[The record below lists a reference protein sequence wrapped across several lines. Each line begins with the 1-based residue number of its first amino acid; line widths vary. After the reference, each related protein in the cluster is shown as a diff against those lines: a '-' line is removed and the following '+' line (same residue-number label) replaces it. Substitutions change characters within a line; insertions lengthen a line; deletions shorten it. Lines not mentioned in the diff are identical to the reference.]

1 MLASCVMFAQVNN
14 SRLNVKYLKL
24 IDNDT
29 EASRA
34 RKTDGNGDKCALIKI
49 QTPNMGEAER
59 NRLEFS
65 ADMGTFTYPEKA
77 TGEVKLFLTEG
88 CKTLIILH
96 PEYGKLIYPMPV
108 SVQGFKT
115 YEMVLEAK
123 GVVPE
128 PDIVISSN
136 YVLVKATPSDA
147 LISIDGNFYPDGSAY
162 ISVDE
167 PHDLVV
173 SRSLYHDYEK
183 TIYASSKETMT
194 YEAKLAPA
202 FGWLLIDSSPE
213 SGATILVNGVR
224 KGVTPY
230 KSDTLASG
238 EYEVTL
244 MREMYE
250 NVTKTVRV
258 VDNNVSE
265 VSIPMRPNFANV
277 TITTDAESDIYVDG
291 KLNARGSWTG
301 RLTQGTHKVEAR
313 KASHRT
319 TAMALEITA
328 GKDENVKLDAPT
340 PIYGAINVTSSPVE
354 AQVYLD
360 GTEIGKT
367 PFVNNKI
374 LIGSHELRF
383 VKQGCAPLVKTIT
396 IEEGKMTEVNE
407 KLDSGKTITITT
419 GRSGDEIYVDGVPA
433 GVSPLETAMGYGT
446 HKVKAVRDGRK
457 VEKEINVQINGSP
470 TSLTLEFGKIIMIT
484 TDRKGDNIYVDGKLA
499 GTSPLEID
507 LPFGSHDIKSV
518 RDKKSDERRINVQK
532 DGTSSVDL
540 YLRAETPSNW
550 VRNGVSFMLLDGA
563 FSTAPQTSFGLTIGQ
578 VKQWGWYASVM
589 TNFNFS
595 KADLTCDENG
605 LIEGE
610 DAPLTYSFKEK
621 VTSRWS
627 VTAGGLC
634 KLGCPLY
641 LYAGVG
647 YGKRTLFWKLEDDR
661 LVEPSGS
668 AYKGVS
674 LDAGL
679 MAHIK
684 GFSVSA
690 GVTTIGTDYME
701 FKVGI
706 GFCLKSGK

>member
-34 RKTDGNGDKCALIKI
+34 RKTDGNGDKCALVKI
-49 QTPNMGEAER
+49 QTPNMGEADR

-88 CKTLIILH
+88 CKTLIIMH

-194 YEAKLAPA
+194 YEVRLAPA

-277 TITTDAESDIYVDG
+277 TVSTDTESDVYIDG
-291 KLNARGSWTG
+291 KLSGRGKWTG
-301 RLTQGTHKVEAR
+301 RLTQGTHKLEAR

-360 GTEIGKT
+360 GAEIGMT
-367 PFVNNKI
+367 PFVNNKV

-383 VKQGCAPLVKTIT
+383 VKQGCAPLVKTVT
-396 IEEGKMTEVNE
+396 VEEGKMTDVSE

-457 VEKEINVQINGSP
+457 VEKEINVQINGGP
-470 TSLTLEFGKIIMIT
+470 TSLTLEFGKIIRIT

-507 LPFGSHDIKSV
+507 LPFGNHDIKSV

-532 DGTSSVDL
+532 DGISSVDL

-550 VRNGVSFMLLDGA
+550 VRNGVNFLLLNGA
-563 FSTAPQTSFGLTIGQ
+563 LSTAPQTSFGLTIGQ

-605 LIEGE
+605 SIENP
-610 DAPLTYSFKEK
+610 PLAYSFKEK
-621 VTSRWS
+621 VTSRFS
-627 VTAGGLC
+627 VTAGGMY

-647 YGKRTLFWKLEDDR
+647 YGKRTLLWKTDDGR
-661 LVEPSGS
+661 LAEPPSG

-674 LDAGL
+674 FDAGL

-684 GFSVSA
+684 GFSFSA
-690 GVTTIGTDYME
+690 GVTTIGTGYME
-701 FKVGI
+701 FKAGI

>member
-96 PEYGKLIYPMPV
+96 PEYGKLIYPMPI

-115 YEMVLEAK
+115 YEMVLEVK
-123 GVVPE
+123 KDGPDPVV
-128 PDIVISSN
+128 VISSN
-136 YVLVKATPSDA
+136 YVLIKATPSDA

-194 YEAKLAPA
+194 YEVRLAPA

-265 VSIPMRPNFANV
+265 ISIPMKPNFANV
-277 TITTDAESDIYVDG
+277 TISTDVESDIYVDG

-301 RLTQGTHKVEAR
+301 RLLQGSHKVEAR

-340 PIYGAINVTSSPVE
+340 PIYGALNVTSSPVE
-354 AQVYLD
+354 ATVYLD
-360 GTEIGKT
+360 GAEIGKT

-383 VKQGCAPLVKTIT
+383 VKQGCATLVKTIT
-396 IEEGKMTEVNE
+396 VEEGKMTNVSER
-407 KLDSGKTITITT
+407 LDSGKTITITT

-433 GVSPLETAMGYGT
+433 GVSPLETSMGYGT
-446 HKVKAVRDGRK
+446 HKVKAVRDGKK
-457 VEKEINVQINGSP
+457 VEKEINVQINGGP
-470 TSLTLEFGKIIMIT
+470 TSLTLEFGKIIRIT

-532 DGTSSVDL
+532 DGISSVDL
-540 YLRAETPSNW
+540 YLRAETPFDW
-550 VRNGVSFMLLDGA
+550 LRNGVNFMLLNGA

-605 LIEGE
+605 LIE
-610 DAPLTYSFKEK
+610 DAPLSYSFKEK
-621 VTSRWS
+621 VTSRFS
-627 VTAGGLC
+627 VTAGGMY

-647 YGKRTLFWKLEDDR
+647 YGKRTLLWKLDDGR
-661 LVEPSGS
+661 LAEPSSGT
-668 AYKGVS
+668 YKGVS
-674 LDAGL
+674 FDAGL

-690 GVTTIGTDYME
+690 GVTTIGTGYME
-701 FKVGI
+701 FKAGI

>member
-1 MLASCVMFAQVNN
+1 MKKSLLLILMLVFVSLASAQENN

-96 PEYGKLIYPMPV
+96 PEYGKLIYPMPI

-115 YEMVLEAK
+115 YEMVLEVK
-123 GVVPE
+123 KDGPDPVV
-128 PDIVISSN
+128 VISSN

-194 YEAKLAPA
+194 YEVNLAPA
-202 FGWLLIDSSPE
+202 FGWLLVGSSPE
-213 SGATILVNGVR
+213 SGATVLINGVR
-224 KGVTPY
+224 KGITPY
-230 KSDTLASG
+230 RSDTLASG

-250 NVTKTVRV
+250 NVTKTVRI

-265 VSIPMRPNFANV
+265 ISIPMKPNFANV

-301 RLTQGTHKVEAR
+301 RLMQGSHKVEAR

-328 GKDENVKLDAPT
+328 GKDENVRFDAPM
-340 PIYGAINVTSSPVE
+340 PIYGALNVTSSPVE
-354 AQVYLD
+354 ATVYLD
-360 GTEIGKT
+360 GAEIGKT
-367 PFVNNKI
+367 PFVNNRI

-383 VKQGCAPLVKTIT
+383 VKHGCAPLVKTIT
-396 IEEGKMTEVNE
+396 VEEGKMTDVNG

-457 VEKEINVQINGSP
+457 VEKEINVQ
-470 TSLTLEFGKIIMIT
+470 
-484 TDRKGDNIYVDGKLA
+484 
-499 GTSPLEID
+499 
-507 LPFGSHDIKSV
+507 
-518 RDKKSDERRINVQK
+518 K
-532 DGTSSVDL
+532 DGISSVDL

-550 VRNGVSFMLLDGA
+550 VRDGVNFMLLNGA
-563 FSTAPQTSFGLTIGQ
+563 LSIAPQTSFGLTIGQ

-605 LIEGE
+605 LIEG
-610 DAPLTYSFKEK
+610 APLTYSFKGK
-621 VTSRWS
+621 VTSRFS
-627 VTAGGLC
+627 VTAGGMY

-641 LYAGVG
+641 LYVGAG
-647 YGKRTLFWKLEDDR
+647 YGKRTLLWKMDDDR
-661 LVEPSGS
+661 LAEPSGS
-668 AYKGVS
+668 TYKGVS
-674 LDAGL
+674 FDAGL

-684 GFSVSA
+684 GFSFSA
-690 GVTTIGTDYME
+690 GVTTIGTGYME

-706 GFCLKSGK
+706 GFCLKRK

>member
-1 MLASCVMFAQVNN
+1 MLVFVGLASAQENN
-14 SRLNVKYLKL
+14 SRLNVRYLKL

-77 TGEVKLFLTEG
+77 VGEVKLFLTEG

-96 PEYGKLIYPMPV
+96 PEYGKLIYPMPI

-123 GVVPE
+123 KDGSGPVV
-128 PDIVISSN
+128 VISSN

-194 YEAKLAPA
+194 YEVNLAPA
-202 FGWLLIDSSPE
+202 FGWLLVGSSPE

-238 EYEVTL
+238 EYVVTL

-250 NVTKTVRV
+250 NVTKTVRI

-265 VSIPMRPNFANV
+265 ISIPMKPNFANV

-301 RLTQGTHKVEAR
+301 RLLQGSHKVEAR

-319 TAMALEITA
+319 TAIALEITA
-328 GKDENVKLDAPT
+328 GKDENVKLDAPA
-340 PIYGAINVTSSPVE
+340 PIYGALNVTSSPVE

-360 GTEIGKT
+360 GAEIGKT
-367 PFVNNKI
+367 PFVNNKV
-374 LIGSHELRF
+374 LIGSHELKF
-383 VKQGCAPLVKTIT
+383 VKQGCAPLTKTIT
-396 IEEGKMTEVNE
+396 VEEGKMTDVSE
-407 KLDSGKTITITT
+407 KLVSNGMPKQEPEVKPEAKTEKDVKPVVFDKMTFVTLNAGMST
-419 GRSGDEIYVDGVPA
+419 HGDLSY
-433 GVSPLETAMGYGT
+433 
-446 HKVKAVRDGRK
+446 
-457 VEKEINVQINGSP
+457 
-470 TSLTLEFGKIIMIT
+470 
-484 TDRKGDNIYVDGKLA
+484 
-499 GTSPLEID
+499 
-507 LPFGSHDIKSV
+507 
-518 RDKKSDERRINVQK
+518 
-532 DGTSSVDL
+532 
-540 YLRAETPSNW
+540 
-550 VRNGVSFMLLDGA
+550 
-563 FSTAPQTSFGLTIGQ
+563 GLTFGQ
-578 VKQWGWYASVM
+578 VKRFGWFASVM
-589 TNFNFS
+589 TNFNF
-595 KADLTCDENG
+595 KGFKKDYECDSDMMVDGNYPFYTG
-605 LIEGE
+605 KQ
-610 DAPLTYSFKEK
+610 SF
-621 VTSRWS
+621 TTLS
-627 VTAGGLC
+627 VTGGFMM
-634 KLGCPLY
+634 KVAKPVVIKI
-641 LYAGVG
+641 GVG
-647 YGKRTLFWKLEDDR
+647 YGVRN
-661 LVEPSGS
+661 LVYETVDGKWVRNKAESIQGLDVNL
-668 AYKGVS
+668 GTQLNFGGFVIS
-674 LDAGL
+674 LDCVTASFKEFEAKIGL
-679 MAHIK
+679 
-684 GFSVSA
+684 G
-690 GVTTIGTDYME
+690 Y
-701 FKVGI
+701 GI
-706 GFCLKSGK
+706 

>member
-115 YEMVLEAK
+115 YEMVLEVK
-123 GVVPE
+123 KDGPDPVV
-128 PDIVISSN
+128 VISSN
-136 YVLVKATPSDA
+136 YVLIKATPSDA

-194 YEAKLAPA
+194 YEVRLAPA

-265 VSIPMRPNFANV
+265 ISIPMKPNFANV
-277 TITTDAESDIYVDG
+277 TVSTDNESDIYIDG
-291 KLNARGSWTG
+291 KLSGRGKWTG
-301 RLTQGTHKVEAR
+301 RLLQGSHKVEAR
-313 KASHRT
+313 KASHRP

-328 GKDENVKLDAPT
+328 GKDENVRLDAPM
-340 PIYGAINVTSSPVE
+340 PIYGALNVTSSPVE
-354 AQVYLD
+354 ASVFLD
-360 GTEIGKT
+360 GAEIGKT
-367 PFVNNKI
+367 PFVNNKV

-383 VKQGCAPLVKTIT
+383 VKQGCAPLVKTVT
-396 IEEGKMTEVNE
+396 VEEGKMTDVSE
-407 KLDSGKTITITT
+407 KLDSGKEANISERPDSGKMITITT
-419 GRSGDEIYVDGVPA
+419 GRTGDVIFVDGVLA
-433 GVSPLETAMGYGT
+433 GRSPLEIAMGYGT
-446 HKVKAVRDGRK
+446 HKVTAVRAGGK
-457 VEKEINVQINGSP
+457 VEREINVQIGGQ
-470 TSLTLEFGKIIMIT
+470 TSLTLEFGEK
-484 TDRKGDNIYVDGKLA
+484 
-499 GTSPLEID
+499 
-507 LPFGSHDIKSV
+507 
-518 RDKKSDERRINVQK
+518 
-532 DGTSSVDL
+532 
-540 YLRAETPSNW
+540 AETPSNW
-550 VRNGVSFMLLDGA
+550 ESNGVNFLLLNGA
-563 FSTAPQTSFGLTIGQ
+563 LSTAPQTSFGLTVGQ

-647 YGKRTLFWKLEDDR
+647 YGKRTLLWKTDDGR
-661 LVEPSGS
+661 LAEPSGS
-668 AYKGVS
+668 TYKGVS
-674 LDAGL
+674 FDAGL

-684 GFSVSA
+684 GFSFSA
-690 GVTTIGTDYME
+690 GVTTIGTGYME
-701 FKVGI
+701 FKAGI